1 MFLHLVINKDL
12 YDAMT
17 VLEYIYL
24 HLGIYQDLY
33 NVMTISE

>member
-33 NVMTISE
+33 SALTILE

>member
-33 NVMTISE
+33 SALTMLE

>member
-12 YDAMT
+12 CDAMT